1 VTYAPPELLAL
12 AYRLEDAC
20 PTAVFSGIV
29 GDVSHTYGFHCSA
42 RQLDWNRG
50 DYSLADADNWAGAQA
65 DPDAAAA
72 LDISMGPA
80 DMRTVTG
87 RLHISWA
94 DPTDDRLSSWYEFIG
109 TVDSVNVGRW
119 VCYPPMWGGPYTSDS
134 SHLRHIH
141 ASCLRNH
148 VHDQRAMDA
157 MYSAWTGQTYQQW
170 LQGGATDD
178 SGGTT
183 MDQNTVVTSARSG
196 PASLAHVWLST
207 YDGVQLDLKP
217 ALQRL
222 EQFAT
227 DETARD
233 GVEASTLAEVDAAV
247 DQLGTVLGELAAR
260 PPVQLTDAQAQ
271 QLAEQILAAYGT
283 RLDAIEAGLSAIRG
297 AMSAGASAQ
306 LAELGVPQP

>member
-1 VTYAPPELLAL
+1 VTYAPPAMLAL

-29 GDVSHTYGFHCSA
+29 GDASHSYGFHCSA
-42 RQLDWNRG
+42 RQLGWNRS
-50 DYSLADADNWAGAQA
+50 DYSLADADNWAGAQQ

-80 DMRTVTG
+80 DMRLVTG
-87 RLHISWA
+87 RLRASWA
-94 DPTDDRLSSWYEFIG
+94 DPNDQRLSSWYEFIG
-109 TVDSVNVGRW
+109 TVDSVNVGRY
-119 VCYPPMWGGPYTSDS
+119 VCYPPLWGGPYSSDI
-134 SHLRHIH
+134 SHLWHIH
-141 ASCLRNH
+141 AGCLRNH
-148 VHDQRAMDA
+148 VHDQGAMNA
-157 MYSAWTGQTYQQW
+157 MYSAWVGQTNQQW
-170 LQGGATDD
+170 LQGGAADD
-178 SGGTT
+178 SGGT

-233 GVEASTLAEVDAAV
+233 GVEAATLAEVDAAV

-260 PPVQLTDAQAQ
+260 PAVTLTDAQAQ
-271 QLAEQILAAYGT
+271 QLADQIIAVYGA
-283 RLDAIEAGLSAIRG
+283 RLDAIEASLAAIRG
-297 AMSAGASAQ
+297 AMAGSATAQ
-306 LAELGVPQP
+306 LAALGEPQP